1 MTTKEWMENFLV
13 KEPPYK
19 EIDLTPKSLYH
30 IGLINTLVLT
40 HYCEKCQQLRT
51 FKSNLRP
58 FEDINNCHIVRFHN
72 LIPGY
77 SDEQWEK
84 EYNNVFLIEFTCQ
97 HDCGEAH
104 YITLQIANSR
114 IQKIGEF
121 PTFAKEEVN
130 TKLFRYKSLIS
141 EFYPELTKA
150 VSAYSQNMGVA
161 SFVYLRRI
169 LEHLIEGKYKQYG
182 GTAEESKFIDK
193 LHVVEKY
200 EKVIPDDFNEIK
212 NQIYSV
218 LSKGVHEYEESECLT
233 LFPAVK
239 YIIESI
245 LDEELL
251 KREKAK
257 KTQEAKKIIQ
267 EKLHARDKKHD

>member
-1 MTTKEWMENFLV
+1 MENFLTE
-13 KEPPYK
+13 EPPYK
-19 EIDLTPKSLYH
+19 DIDINPKYLYK
-30 IGLINTLVLT
+30 IGLIKTLSVT

-51 FKSNLRP
+51 FKSSEWPLGSISSDYHTKFTKP
-58 FEDINNCHIVRFHN
+58 
-72 LIPGY
+72 IPGY
-77 SDEQWEK
+77 SEQKWAEGYK
-84 EYNNVFLIEFTCQ
+84 EVILLEFTCQ

-104 YITLQIANSR
+104 YITLRIENSQ
-114 IQKIGEF
+114 IQKIGQY
-121 PTFAKEEVN
+121 PTFTKEEVN
-130 TKLFRYKSLIS
+130 SKLIQYKSLIS
-141 EFYPELTKA
+141 EYYPELTKA

-169 LEHLIEGKYKQYG
+169 LEHMIEEKYKQFV
-182 GTAEESKFIDK
+182 GTADGIKFIDK
-193 LHVVEKY
+193 LHEVEKH
-200 EKVIPDDFNEIK
+200 EKVIPDDFEEVK

-233 LFPAVK
+233 LFPAVR

-257 KTQEAKKIIQ
+257 KAQEAKKIIQ
-267 EKLHARDKKHD
+267 DKLKSGDKKDD

>member
-1 MTTKEWMENFLV
+1 MENLLEE
-13 KEPPYK
+13 KPPYK
-19 EIDLTPKSLYH
+19 AIDLNPKYLHS
-30 IGLINTLVLT
+30 IGSIKNLSMT
-40 HYCEKCQQLRT
+40 HYCEKCHQLRT
-51 FKSNLRP
+51 FKSSDWP
-58 FEDINNCHIVRFHN
+58 FNSINGDYQKKFTKQ
-72 LIPGY
+72 IPGY
-77 SDEQWEK
+77 SEK
-84 EYNNVFLIEFTCQ
+84 DWAENYQDVFLLEFTCQ

-104 YITLQIANSR
+104 YITLQIAKLG
-114 IQKIGEF
+114 IQKIGQY
-121 PTFAKEEVN
+121 PTFAKEEVHA
-130 TKLFRYKSLIS
+130 KLFQYKSLIS
-141 EFYPELTKA
+141 EYYPELTRA

-182 GTAEESKFIDK
+182 GTAEDIKFIDK
-193 LHVVEKY
+193 LHVVENH

-251 KREKAK
+251 KREKARRA
-257 KTQEAKKIIQ
+257 QEAKKIIQ
-267 EKLHARDKKHD
+267 DKLKAGDKKDD

>member
-1 MTTKEWMENFLV
+1 MTMKEWMENFLTE
-13 KEPPYK
+13 EPPYK
-19 EIDLTPKSLYH
+19 AIDLNPQYLRR
-30 IGLINTLVLT
+30 IGSIRTSSVT
-40 HYCEKCQQLRT
+40 HYCEKCHQLRT
-51 FKSNLRP
+51 FKSSEWP
-58 FEDINNCHIVRFHN
+58 FYRIDSDYRTHFTNP
-72 LIPGY
+72 IPGY
-77 SDEQWEK
+77 SEQKWAEGYK
-84 EYNNVFLIEFTCQ
+84 DVFLLEVTCQ

-104 YITLQIANSR
+104 YITLQIANLR
-114 IQKIGEF
+114 IQKIGQY
-121 PTFAKEEVN
+121 PTFAKEEVHA
-130 TKLFRYKSLIS
+130 KLFQYKSLIS
-141 EFYPELTKA
+141 EYYPELTRA

-182 GTAEESKFIDK
+182 GTAEEIKFIDK
-193 LHVVEKY
+193 LHVVENH

-233 LFPAVK
+233 LFSAVK
-239 YIIESI
+239 YIVESI

-257 KTQEAKKIIQ
+257 RAQEAKKIIQ
-267 EKLHARDKKHD
+267 DKLKEGDMNDD